1 MVAAEA
7 SEDDEDYDLGN
18 VLNEIAATDNFST
31 ADNGQNENGNDGDD
45 DDEVAQLR
53 EYFTELQAEF
63 RQQRGD
69 QEAEL

>member
-31 ADNGQNENGNDGDD
+31 ADNGQNENDNDGDD